1 MLDHVKRINL
11 PSCIS
16 HYHRMLTKRENGF
29 LIFRDLPVLLF
40 FFLHSLDQC
49 ERVLELLKQYQNF
62 KSVLTALIQK
72 EENVISL
79 QASYM
84 GKENLKKRIA
94 EVSPDSK
101 GNSAQWP

>member
-1 MLDHVKRINL
+1 MSRGKILL
-11 PSCIS
+11 ECIS
-16 HYHRMLTKRENGF
+16 HFYRIPTKGENGF
-29 LIFRDLPVLLF
+29 IIFRDLPFVHF
-40 FFLHSLDQC
+40 FFHSLDQC

-62 KSVLTALIQK
+62 KGVLTALIQK

-101 GNSAQWP
+101 GSSTQWL